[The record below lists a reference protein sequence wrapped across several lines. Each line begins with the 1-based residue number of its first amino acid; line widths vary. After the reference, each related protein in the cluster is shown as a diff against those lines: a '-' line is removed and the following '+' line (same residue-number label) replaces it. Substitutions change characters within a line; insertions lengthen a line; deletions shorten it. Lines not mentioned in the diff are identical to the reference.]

1 MTSRKQGRL
10 CEEHSSV
17 VSTVRERADPRA
29 SRLRPCVS
37 HRASSIRMAHGL
49 SFYITISM
57 HDLACS
63 VYHLP
68 YPSPVYRS
76 VSTTRWNLL
85 NPGEGGVIKPVI

>member
-37 HRASSIRMAHGL
+37 HRARPAPSGDGSSPSTSQSACHQHVILRKPCTSYPTL
-49 SFYITISM
+49 YINRLYPRWESIFFRGAL
-57 HDLACS
+57 DLDS
-63 VYHLP
+63 
-68 YPSPVYRS
+68 
-76 VSTTRWNLL
+76 
-85 NPGEGGVIKPVI
+85 